1 MLTPKRLV
9 SAGIGLV
16 LILFGAWLTR
26 SAQDLA
32 WPKFFVNHETLINPT
47 EETKAADMKKN
58 GEWMNQEWRYEMA
71 GLACVGVGSAIVLL
85 TVSSM
90 LRSRTKKVV
99 GLQVQPPQESAGGS
113 PAPSA

>member
-16 LILFGAWLTR
+16 LILFGAWLAL

-32 WPKFFVNHETLINPT
+32 WPNFFVNHETLINPT

-58 GEWMNQEWRYEMA
+58 GEWMDLEWRYEMA
-71 GLACVGVGSAIVLL
+71 GVACVGVGSAIVLL
-85 TVSSM
+85 TISSM

-99 GLQVQPPQESAGGS
+99 GLQVQPPQEFAGGG

>member
-32 WPKFFVNHETLINPT
+32 WPKFFVNHETFINPT

-58 GEWMNQEWRYEMA
+58 VEWMNQEWRYEMA
-71 GLACVGVGSAIVLL
+71 GLACVGTGSAIVLL
-85 TVSSM
+85 IISSM
-90 LRSRTKKVV
+90 MRSRTKKVV

-113 PAPSA
+113 PTPSA

>member
-58 GEWMNQEWRYEMA
+58 GEWMNLEWRYEMA
-71 GLACVGVGSAIVLL
+71 GIASVGVGSAIVLL
-85 TVSSM
+85 TISSM

>member
-58 GEWMNQEWRYEMA
+58 SEWMNQEWRYEMA
-71 GLACVGVGSAIVLL
+71 GLGCVGVGSAIVLL
-85 TVSSM
+85 TISSM

-99 GLQVQPPQESAGGS
+99 GLQAQPPQESAGGS
-113 PAPSA
+113 PAPSD